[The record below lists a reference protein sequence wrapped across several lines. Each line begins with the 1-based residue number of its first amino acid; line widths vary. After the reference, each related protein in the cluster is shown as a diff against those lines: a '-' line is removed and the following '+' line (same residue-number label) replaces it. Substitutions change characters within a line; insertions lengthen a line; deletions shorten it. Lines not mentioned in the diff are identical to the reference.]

1 MHRLILT
8 ALACLSLAACKD
20 KAAADP
26 LELLGLNTEWAVREI
41 AGSPVPEGVKVTLLR
56 PEPGMIAGSSGCNR
70 YTGPAKLENG
80 KIHIGALA
88 GTRMMCPDP
97 QMAAETAF
105 HSTIG
110 RTTGARLADGTLEL
124 TDDAGAVLL
133 RAVK

>member
-1 MHRLILT
+1 M
-8 ALACLSLAACKD
+8 
-20 KAAADP
+20 AAAARTRRHP
-26 LELLGLNTEWAVREI
+26 AGRNIEL
-41 AGSPVPEGVKVTLLR
+41 
-56 PEPGMIAGSSGCNR
+56 
-70 YTGPAKLENG
+70 G

-124 TDDAGAVLL
+124 TDDAGAALI